1 MSASTIHAE
10 ALLGVP
16 FPSGIDTHWETENR
30 TTWNERERTS
40 EERELVYEVSW
51 ISELGVWRRFLRSQR
66 SVSRRPENYVEK
78 Y

>member
-1 MSASTIHAE
+1 MSASRIHAE
-10 ALLGVP
+10 ALPAVP

-51 ISELGVWRRFLRSQR
+51 ISELGLWRRFLLSQR
-66 SVSRRPENYVEK
+66 SVRT
-78 Y
+78 